1 MYTTMRT
8 RPLPAT
14 VTLALLVG
22 GLGVLM
28 LHTLAGM
35 GGVPRGG
42 IFDHAIYGLLMTAS
56 ACTVLARGVVVRAQ
70 RTAWLTM
77 GAGLA
82 CWCLGDLYYALFVE
96 GPGAAGGSVSPAD
109 ALYLV
114 FYPCCYVA
122 LVLLLGAHLRELRI
136 GMWLDGLIGG
146 LAAAAV
152 GAAVVLPPILHG
164 AHGNAASLGVAL
176 AYPIGDLLLLV
187 FTLSALGLT
196 GWRPGRV
203 WLLIALAM
211 LCSAVADSGYLYL
224 TATDSYHVGDWVQ
237 CLWPASA
244 VLLAVA
250 AWTPWPRP
258 ARRRVED
265 WRLVSVPSF
274 SLLAALGVLIYGNL
288 LHAQL
293 TPTAL
298 VLAAVTVLAVCV
310 HLIMTVR
317 ENIAMLA
324 GSRRLALTDPLT
336 GLGNRRQLMED
347 LNVACR
353 RVSSGETWELM
364 LYDLNGFKRY
374 NDTFGHPAGDA
385 LLARL
390 SDKLKTVVAP
400 YGTAYRMG
408 GDEFCVLLR
417 DCAERLDA
425 LTAASVA
432 ALSERGPG
440 FSIGAAHGVVSIP
453 PELEDPAAV
462 MQLADQRLY
471 RRKEETREASAVHQ
485 LRDVLLQAFQERH
498 PDLQEHQRGVGAL
511 VLEVGRRL
519 GMDGEEL
526 DVLARAAELHDVGK
540 IAIPDAILTK
550 PGPLNAEEW
559 GFMSRHTILGERI
572 LAAAA
577 ALRPVAGLVRSSHE
591 RFDGKG
597 YPDGLRGERIP
608 LGARIIFV
616 CDAFDA
622 MISERSY
629 SSSIPTAEAIAELRA
644 CAGTQ
649 FDPDVVEAFIAS
661 FGRPPSAPPAA
672 SGGALQAAA
681 TPADALDPPVPASV
695 DADNAQHALPTGQHH
710 GHLVA
715 GATADERA
723 GNGRLG

>member
-1 MYTTMRT
+1 MHTTMRT

-14 VTLALLVG
+14 LTLALLVG
-22 GLGVLM
+22 GVGVLALHTLTGMGGGSRGGLFDHAVYGVLM
-28 LHTLAGM
+28 G
-35 GGVPRGG
+35 
-42 IFDHAIYGLLMTAS
+42 AS
-56 ACTVLARGVVVRAQ
+56 ACTVIARGVVVQAQ

-96 GPGAAGGSVSPAD
+96 GPGAAGGSVTPAD
-109 ALYLV
+109 ALYLI

-152 GAAVVLPPILHG
+152 GAALILPPILNG
-164 AHGNAASLGVAL
+164 AHGDTASLGVAL

-187 FTLSALGLT
+187 FTLGALGMT

-203 WLLIALAM
+203 WLLIAVAM
-211 LCSAVADSGYLYL
+211 LCSAVADSAYLDL
-224 TATDSYHVGDWVQ
+224 TATNSFHVGDWAQ
-237 CLWPASA
+237 FLWPASA
-244 VLLAVA
+244 ALLAVA

-274 SLLAALGVLIYGNL
+274 SLLAALGVLIYGTL
-288 LHAQL
+288 PHTQL
-293 TPTAL
+293 TPVAL
-298 VLAAVTVLAVCV
+298 VLAAVTVLTVCV
-310 HLIMTVR
+310 HLMMTVR

-353 RVSSGETWELM
+353 RVSGGETWELM

-417 DCAERLDA
+417 DCAEQIDA

-519 GMDGEEL
+519 GMEGEEL

-540 IAIPDAILTK
+540 IAIPDAILSK

-597 YPDGLRGERIP
+597 YPDGLSGERIP

-629 SSSIPTAEAIAELRA
+629 SSSIPIAEAIAELRA

-661 FGRPPSAPPAA
+661 FGGSRSVRPAA
-672 SGGALQAAA
+672 AGGALQAA
-681 TPADALDPPVPASV
+681 TPADEIEPPALASV
-695 DADNAQHALPTGQHH
+695 DADDAQHTLAAGQRN

-715 GATADERA
+715 GTAADERA
-723 GNGRLG
+723 GDGRLG

>member
-1 MYTTMRT
+1 MRT

-35 GGVPRGG
+35 GGIARGG
-42 IFDHAIYGLLMTAS
+42 LFDHAVYGVLMGAS
-56 ACTVLARGVVVRAQ
+56 ACTVLARGAVVRAQ
-70 RTAWLTM
+70 RGAWLTM
-77 GAGLA
+77 GAGLL
-82 CWCLGDLYYALFVE
+82 CWCLGDLYYTLFVE

-152 GAAVVLPPILHG
+152 GAALILPPILHG
-164 AHGNAASLGVAL
+164 AHGDAASLGVAL
-176 AYPIGDLLLLV
+176 AYPVGDLLLLI
-187 FTLSALGLT
+187 FTLGALGMT

-203 WLLIALAM
+203 WLLMAAAM
-211 LCSAVADSGYLYL
+211 LCSAVADSAYLYQ
-224 TATDSYHVGDWVQ
+224 TATDSFYVGNWAQ
-237 CLWPASA
+237 FLWPASA

-258 ARRRVED
+258 ARRRVEG
-265 WRLVSVPSF
+265 WRLVSVPSL

-288 LHAQL
+288 PHAQL

-298 VLAAVTVLAVCV
+298 VLAAVTVLTVCV
-310 HLIMTVR
+310 HLMMTVR

-353 RVSSGETWELM
+353 RVGSGETWELM

-408 GDEFCVLLR
+408 GDEFCVLLCN
-417 DCAERLDA
+417 CAERLDA
-425 LTAASVA
+425 LVAASVA

-453 PELEDPAAV
+453 PELDDPAAV

-511 VLEVGRRL
+511 VLDVGRRL

-591 RFDGKG
+591 RFDGHG
-597 YPDGLRGERIP
+597 YPDGLSGERIP

-629 SSSIPTAEAIAELRA
+629 SSAVPTAAAIAELRA

-661 FGRPPSAPPAA
+661 FGQPS
-672 SGGALQAAA
+672 L
-681 TPADALDPPVPASV
+681 DAED
-695 DADNAQHALPTGQHH
+695 AQHALPAGQRN

-715 GATADERA
+715 GAPADQRA
-723 GNGRLG
+723 GDRRLG

>member
-1 MYTTMRT
+1 MRT

-14 VTLALLVG
+14 VALALLVG

-35 GGVPRGG
+35 GGVARGG
-42 IFDHAIYGLLMTAS
+42 LFDHAVYGLLMGAS
-56 ACTVLARGVVVRAQ
+56 ACTVLARGVAVRAQ
-70 RTAWLTM
+70 RAAWLTM

-164 AHGNAASLGVAL
+164 AHGDAASLGVAL
-176 AYPIGDLLLLV
+176 AYPIGDLLLLA

-224 TATDSYHVGDWVQ
+224 AATRTYEVGDWVQ
-237 CLWPASA
+237 FLWPASA
-244 VLLAVA
+244 VLLALA

-265 WRLVSVPSF
+265 WRLVSVPSL

-288 LHAQL
+288 PHTQL

-298 VLAAVTVLAVCV
+298 VLAAVTVLTVCV
-310 HLIMTVR
+310 HLMATVR

-347 LNVACR
+347 LQVACR
-353 RVSSGETWELM
+353 RVSTGETWELM

-425 LTAASVA
+425 LVAASVA

-453 PELEDPAAV
+453 PELDDPAAV

-519 GMDGEEL
+519 GMEGEEL

-540 IAIPDAILTK
+540 IAIPDAILCK

-559 GFMSRHTILGERI
+559 GFMRRHTILGERI

-591 RFDGKG
+591 RFDGAG
-597 YPDGLRGERIP
+597 YPDGMHGDAIP

-629 SSSIPTAEAIAELRA
+629 SAAVPTAEAIAELRA

-649 FDPDVVEAFIAS
+649 FDPAVVEAFIAS
-661 FGRPPSAPPAA
+661 LGEP
-672 SGGALQAAA
+672 
-681 TPADALDPPVPASV
+681 SV
-695 DADNAQHALPTGQHH
+695 DADDAQHALPARQRN
-710 GHLVA
+710 GHLLA
-715 GATADERA
+715 GAPAGERA
-723 GNGRLG
+723 GDGRLG

>member
-1 MYTTMRT
+1 MHTTMRT

-14 VTLALLVG
+14 ATLALLVG
-22 GLGVLM
+22 GLGVLT
-28 LHTLAGM
+28 LHTLTGM
-35 GGVPRGG
+35 NGGSRGG
-42 IFDHAIYGLLMTAS
+42 LFDHAVYGVLMGAS
-56 ACTVLARGVVVRAQ
+56 AGTVIARGVVVRAQ
-70 RTAWLTM
+70 RAAWLTM

-96 GPGAAGGSVSPAD
+96 GPGATGGSVSPAD

-164 AHGNAASLGVAL
+164 AHGDTASLGVAL

-187 FTLSALGLT
+187 FTLGALGMT

-203 WLLIALAM
+203 WLLIAAR
-211 LCSAVADSGYLYL
+211 CCAVRWPTRPISTSPRP
-224 TATDSYHVGDWVQ
+224 TAIHVGDWVQ
-237 CLWPASA
+237 FLWPASA
-244 VLLAVA
+244 VLLAIA

-265 WRLVSVPSF
+265 WRLVSVPSL

-288 LHAQL
+288 HGAL
-293 TPTAL
+293 TPVAL
-298 VLAAVTVLAVCV
+298 ILAIATVLAVCV
-310 HLIMTVR
+310 HLMATVR

-353 RVSSGETWELM
+353 RVSGGETWELM

-390 SDKLKTVVAP
+390 SDKLRTVVAP

-425 LTAASVA
+425 LVAASVA

-453 PELEDPAAV
+453 PELDDPAAV

-519 GMDGEEL
+519 GMEGEEL

-577 ALRPVAGLVRSSHE
+577 ALRPVARLVRSSHE
-591 RFDGKG
+591 RFDGAG
-597 YPDGLRGERIP
+597 YPDGLRGDGIP

-622 MISERSY
+622 MTSERSY
-629 SSSIPTAEAIAELRA
+629 SSAVAVDEAIAELRA
-644 CAGTQ
+644 CAGSQ
-649 FDPDVVEAFIAS
+649 FDPAVVEAFIAS
-661 FGRPPSAPPAA
+661 FGGPPSARPAA
-672 SGGALQAAA
+672 AGRALQAAA
-681 TPADALDPPVPASV
+681 TPADAIQPPTRASV
-695 DADNAQHALPTGQHH
+695 DADDAQHALAAGQHN
-710 GHLVA
+710 GHLIA
-715 GATADERA
+715 GAAADERA